1 MVRKT
6 VLAVEDEPDM
16 LEIIRVNL
24 EQAGYNV
31 VPAAD
36 GVQAFNALESSKP
49 DLVVLDLSMPNM
61 SGFRFARLVRRDAR
75 WEKLPLIVVTAF
87 AFEEVEDLANEK
99 IDGFITK
106 PFDPAD
112 LVSKVDYVL
121 SRNEGVGNSLIRGR
135 VGLD

>member
-24 EQAGYNV
+24 EQAGFNV
-31 VPAAD
+31 VPASD

-112 LVSKVDYVL
+112 LVSKVKYVL
-121 SRNEGVGNSLIRGR
+121 SRSEV
-135 VGLD
+135 

>member
-36 GVQAFNALESSKP
+36 GVQAYNALEGSKP

-112 LVSKVDYVL
+112 LVSKVEYVL
-121 SRNEGVGNSLIRGR
+121 SRNEV
-135 VGLD
+135 

>member
-1 MVRKT
+1 MMRKT

-36 GVQAFNALESSKP
+36 GVQAYNALEGSKP

-75 WEKLPLIVVTAF
+75 WEKLPLIVVTTF

-112 LVSKVDYVL
+112 LVSKVEYVL
-121 SRNEGVGNSLIRGR
+121 SRNEV
-135 VGLD
+135 

>member
-16 LEIIRVNL
+16 LEIIKVNL

-31 VPAAD
+31 VPVAD

-112 LVSKVDYVL
+112 LVSKVNYVL
-121 SRNEGVGNSLIRGR
+121 SRNEV
-135 VGLD
+135 

>member
-6 VLAVEDEPDM
+6 VLAVEDEPGM

-36 GVQAFNALESSKP
+36 GVQAYNALEGSKP

-112 LVSKVDYVL
+112 LVSKVEYVL
-121 SRNEGVGNSLIRGR
+121 SRNEV
-135 VGLD
+135 

>member
-36 GVQAFNALESSKP
+36 GVQAYNALEGSKP

-112 LVSKVDYVL
+112 LVSKVGYVL
-121 SRNEGVGNSLIRGR
+121 SRSEA
-135 VGLD
+135 

>member
-1 MVRKT
+1 MVRRT

-36 GVQAFNALESSKP
+36 GVQAYNALEGSKP

-112 LVSKVDYVL
+112 LVSKVEYVL
-121 SRNEGVGNSLIRGR
+121 SRNEV
-135 VGLD
+135 